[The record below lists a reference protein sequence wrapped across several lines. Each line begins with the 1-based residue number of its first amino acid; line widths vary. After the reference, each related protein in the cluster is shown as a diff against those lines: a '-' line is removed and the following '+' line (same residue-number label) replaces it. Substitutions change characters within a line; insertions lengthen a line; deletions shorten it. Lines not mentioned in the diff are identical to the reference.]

1 MLLALS
7 RIDCRGLIRMIV
19 AGAAWGVTLSTVFFI
34 VALWQCGLPCP
45 DDIAFVTTACIGT
58 GILTIGPLAAI
69 AAPAESQKDE

>member
-34 VALWQCGLPCP
+34 VALWQCGFPCP
-45 DDIAFVTTACIGT
+45 TT
-58 GILTIGPLAAI
+58 LLL
-69 AAPAESQKDE
+69 